1 MAAFDPI
8 PVSLEGTHVRV
19 EPLTL
24 EHAAD
29 LYEAG
34 NDEKIWEFLPW
45 PCPGGVA
52 EMEEWIREAL
62 ATGSD
67 GSAIIFAIVHLGEG
81 RAVGSTRY
89 LDIQRE
95 NRALEIG
102 GTWIGSR
109 HQRSA
114 VNTECKLM
122 LLGHAFET
130 LGAGRVQLKTDLR
143 NMGSQRAIERIG
155 AMREGVLRRHM
166 KVKDDFIRDSVFYS
180 VIAPEWAGVKDR
192 LTKALAR

>member
-1 MAAFDPI
+1 MVVFDPV
-8 PVSLEGTHVRV
+8 PVVLEGTHVRV
-19 EPLTL
+19 EPLIL
-24 EHAAD
+24 AHAAD

-34 NDEKIWEFLPW
+34 NDHRIWEFLPW
-45 PCPGGVA
+45 PCPAGVA

-62 ATGSD
+62 ATASD
-67 GSAIIFAIVHLGEG
+67 GNAIVFAIIHLGEG

-122 LLGHAFET
+122 LLGHAFEA

-143 NMGSQRAIERIG
+143 NEGSQRAIERIG
-155 AMREGVLRRHM
+155 AVREGVLRKHM
-166 KVKDDFIRDSVFYS
+166 KMQNDFIRDSVFYS
-180 VIAPEWAGVKDR
+180 IIATEWPGVKER